1 MGRLFGT
8 DGVRGFA
15 NKELTPELAYKL
27 GRAGAYILT
36 KDLQEKGKIIIGKD
50 TRISGDMLEA
60 ALIAGITSVGV
71 DVVRAGVIPTPG
83 ISYLTRFDKA
93 QAGIVI
99 SASHNPF
106 HDNGIKFF
114 GSDGYKLPDAMEE
127 EIERLVLDAEEE
139 IVSAEGEK
147 IGRVIL
153 DDEALDKY
161 RKMLMSTING
171 DFSGLKV
178 VLDCAHGAAYQLAP
192 RILQELDAHVITIG
206 DKPNGVNI
214 NHNCGSTHLE
224 MLQKMVVETKA
235 DLGIA
240 HDGDADR
247 VLFVDRYGQVIDGD
261 FIMVILA
268 LDLMKEDKLKDNKLV
283 ITVMSNLGLHLA
295 LKKAGVQ
302 LIETK
307 VGDRYVLEAM
317 KEQGAVLGGEQSG
330 HIILLDHNTT
340 GDGILTALQVLAI
353 IKKTKKDL
361 NQLAQQMKRLPQSLV
376 NVRVSDKKKVME
388 SPILAQAVSLGEER
402 LAGEGRIL
410 VRPSG
415 TEPLVRVMAE
425 GPSEEVL
432 ENVIKEI
439 VEVVE
444 KL

>member
-71 DVVRAGVIPTPG
+71 NVVRAGVIPTPG
-83 ISYLTRFDKA
+83 ISYLTRFDQA

-147 IGRVIL
+147 IGRVNL

-161 RKMLMSTING
+161 RKMLMSTIQG

-192 RILQELDAHVITIG
+192 RILQELGAQVVTIG
-206 DKPNGVNI
+206 DEPNGVNI
-214 NHNCGSTHLE
+214 NDNCGSTHME

-247 VLFVDRYGQVIDGD
+247 VLFVDRYGQIVDGD

-268 LDLMKEDKLKDNKLV
+268 LDLMKENKLKDNKLV

-340 GDGILTALQVLAI
+340 GDGILTALQVLSVV
-353 IKKTKKDL
+353 KKTKTDL
-361 NQLAQQMKRLPQSLV
+361 NELAQQMKRLPQSLV

-388 SPILAQAVSLGEER
+388 SPILAQAVSTGEER